1 MYGCGI
7 FLKKMW
13 QTPKLLSDENEIP
26 VPHGTIL

>member
-1 MYGCGI
+1 MYDLLI

-13 QTPKLLSDENEIP
+13 QTSKLLSVENEIP